1 MFFSLKSN
9 CFQSFLESLAMPST
23 PKINTSSSTLDI
35 IAVKFWNEVVE
46 ATELLDYAIASGY
59 ETEDG
64 RKVSP
69 EMISNIKEI
78 HQHLEACEDT
88 KLPPTD
94 EMAKFEKAYYDLSNL
109 MSPITAMTLRDTSD
123 DPRYFEE
130 SLFAYSGASVAKIWN
145 RKMMAW
151 TLFFIFIAILQNT
164 LEIAWG
170 KASTPADKLDWSY
183 FQIVLG
189 IFLPFAYGGIGACTY
204 LLKSLHYF
212 IYNRTF
218 DRMRKSEYYNRILL
232 GVVSGG
238 TITLLVSQAETDG
251 GKVITLSASALGF
264 LAGYNT
270 DFLFSAIER
279 ITGALLPKIS
289 AESIQK
295 QKSAMPKSHLTLND
309 ISVNDLLQKYAS
321 ASTDEEKTMIATL
334 LERLGKRI

>member
-1 MFFSLKSN
+1 MST
-9 CFQSFLESLAMPST
+9 T

-46 ATELLDYAIASGY
+46 ATELLDYAVASGY

-69 EMISNIKEI
+69 EMISSIKEI
-78 HQHLEACEDT
+78 HQHLEACEST
-88 KLPPTD
+88 KLPPAD
-94 EMAKFEKAYYDLSNL
+94 EVAKFEKAYYDLSNL

-123 DPRYFEE
+123 DPRYYEE

-164 LEIAWG
+164 LEVAWG
-170 KASTPADKLDWSY
+170 KTPTSTDKLDWSY
-183 FQIVLG
+183 FQIVLS

-251 GKVITLSASALGF
+251 GKAITLSASALGF

-279 ITGALLPKIS
+279 LTGALLPKVGIESLKRKNVPLAKSNINLDNVSIS
-289 AESIQK
+289 
-295 QKSAMPKSHLTLND
+295 
-309 ISVNDLLQKYAS
+309 DLLERYSS
-321 ASTDEEKTMIATL
+321 AKTAEEKAMIATL
-334 LERLGKRI
+334 VEKLGQRI